1 MAKKQMP
8 KEILVY
14 VADVLEDGTPVY
26 AVATDVEEIPEDV
39 NGQRIGV
46 YTLNTSPT
54 FVVHRSI
61 T

>member
-14 VADVLEDGTPVY
+14 VSDTLEDGTPVY
-26 AVATDVEEIPEDV
+26 AVANNVEEIPEDTQ
-39 NGQRIGV
+39 GQRIGI
-46 YTLNTSPT
+46 YTLNTTSVFKVT
-54 FVVHRSI
+54 RSL